1 MVILLVNID
10 TSHILLG
17 LIMAVFTY
25 PLKAFPSFLEK
36 ASSYGLSYKALLSLT
51 TFKLGYIL
59 RSHVFLRN
67 PHWAVKGKNVNLER
81 GESRHPTHH
90 TPLGG
95 VTVWCPSAVSICSRR
110 VYTSDIPGRC
120 CSALAAL
127 LLLYCS
133 PEASGP
139 GFISHRN
146 KKKKPLLF
154 SSMLFCWK
162 QAISHSLLRLSKF
175 GEHFALRCLRVPL
188 GQLQRQQTHKTCQ
201 LSVC

>member
-25 PLKAFPSFLEK
+25 PLMAFPSCSQKKIEK
-36 ASSYGLSYKALLSLT
+36 TSSYGLSYKALLSVT

-67 PHWAVKGKNVNLER
+67 PHWAVKGENVNLER

-110 VYTSDIPGRC
+110 VYTADIPGRC
-120 CSALAAL
+120 CSALAVL

-146 KKKKPLLF
+146 KKKNLYCFHQCCSAGNRQFLTPYWDSVSLVNILLF
-154 SSMLFCWK
+154 
-162 QAISHSLLRLSKF
+162 
-175 GEHFALRCLRVPL
+175 V
-188 GQLQRQQTHKTCQ
+188 
-201 LSVC
+201 VCVCP